1 MSPPEHR
8 GRLFFHR
15 LRLGSFVPLNRFF
28 GRLARLTA
36 VVDFLGRNRF
46 FLCPFLFSFTL
57 FSFTFITFTI
67 KFVPLTFTFITFTF
81 TLITFTLITF
91 TLTFTPLALT
101 VGFILVALTVTPLT
115 RQLVHP
121 LREMFDVPS
130 EPVKLFVKFPEML
143 RIPGTTLVPVT
154 ILASMHLFNSVVNL
168 PGDVMHTRR
177 GEQFGSVP
185 DHFFSF
191 GRTPITVVT
200 IATPLLVLVTAVVFP
215 FIVVSVAVLTR
226 QLVMIALPVLRRLTD
241 KLTFL
246 SHQWPANHNQ

>member
-8 GRLFFHR
+8 GRLFFYR
-15 LRLGSFVPLNRFF
+15 FRRGSFGPRDILFF
-28 GRLARLTA
+28 RLAGVTA
-36 VVDFLGRNRF
+36 VTDLLGRNRF
-46 FLCPFLFSFTL
+46 ILCPSL
-57 FSFTFITFTI
+57 FITFTI
-67 KFVPLTFTFITFTF
+67 KFVPFAFTFITFPV
-81 TLITFTLITF
+81 TLIT
-91 TLTFTPLALT
+91 LTFIPLALT
-101 VGFILVALTVTPLT
+101 VVFTLVALTLT
-115 RQLVHP
+115 RQLVYP
-121 LREMFDVPS
+121 PREMFDVPS

-143 RIPGTTLVPVT
+143 PIPGTTLVSVT
-154 ILASMHLFNSVVNL
+154 ILASMHLFNSVVSF

-215 FIVVSVAVLTR
+215 FILVPVAVLTR
-226 QLVMIALPVLRRLTD
+226 QLVVIVLPVLPRLTD

>member
-1 MSPPEHR
+1 EKATPVSPPEHR

-15 LRLGSFVPLNRFF
+15 LRLGSFVPRNRFF

-57 FSFTFITFTI
+57 FSFPFITFTI
-67 KFVPLTFTFITFTF
+67 KFVPLSFTFITFT
-81 TLITFTLITF
+81 LITL

-115 RQLVHP
+115 RQLVYP

-130 EPVKLFVKFPEML
+130 EPVKLFVKFSEML